1 MYFNSDSKYRYVAI
15 KFKFSGGK
23 IKENELQ
30 TDSLIVELKEELD
43 LDVRVGEWITIME
56 NRCKNFSIKMHC
68 YLVQLESSSFLLK
81 RNVNYSHRFPV
92 EATT

>member
-1 MYFNSDSKYRYVAI
+1 MCFNGDSKYRYVAI

-43 LDVRVGEWITIME
+43 LDVRVGE
-56 NRCKNFSIKMHC
+56 
-68 YLVQLESSSFLLK
+68 
-81 RNVNYSHRFPV
+81 
-92 EATT
+92 

>member
-1 MYFNSDSKYRYVAI
+1 MCFNGDSKYRYVAI
-15 KFKFSGGK
+15 KFKFSGRK

-43 LDVRVGEWITIME
+43 VRVGEWITIME
-56 NRCKNFSIKMHC
+56 NRCKDFSIKMHC
-68 YLVQLESSSFLLK
+68 YLVQLESSNFLLK